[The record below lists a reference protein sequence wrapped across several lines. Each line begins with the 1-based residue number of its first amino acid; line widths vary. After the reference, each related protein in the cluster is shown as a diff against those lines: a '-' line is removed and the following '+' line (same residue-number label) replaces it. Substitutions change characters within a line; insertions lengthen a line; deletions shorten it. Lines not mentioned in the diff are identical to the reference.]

1 VNNNQHLGVFDTA
14 TRKIKP
20 GGLVKVRGSDLVGL
34 IVKGPYTL
42 EPANRTHWYDIQI
55 CGEGELLTFRTFSET
70 ETNIYNTM
78 DLLG

>member
-1 VNNNQHLGVFDTA
+1 MNNNQHLGVFDTA

-34 IVKGPYTL
+34 IIKGPYTL

-55 CGEGELLTFRTFSET
+55 YGQRAGLSTFRET

-78 DLLG
+78 DILG